1 MGARISPTRIDRE
14 LARRGWSATDLARA
28 SGCSA
33 STISGARRGR
43 QVTNETLRKIADA
56 LLSAPVVPGVDALL
70 EPEDGMKVEPSSNGH
85 GSHADLTHS

>member
-1 MGARISPTRIDRE
+1 MGVRISPARIDRE

-28 SGCSA
+28 SGCSP

-56 LLSAPVVPGVDALL
+56 LLSAPVVPGIDVLL
-70 EPEDGMKVEPSSNGH
+70 EPEDSPIIEAGTNGNTN
-85 GSHADLTHS
+85 GLPHS

>member
-1 MGARISPTRIDRE
+1 MGVRISPARIDRE

-43 QVTNETLRKIADA
+43 QVTNETLSKIAGA
-56 LLSAPVVPGVDALL
+56 LLNAPVVPGVDVLL
-70 EPEDGMKVEPSSNGH
+70 EPENGPLAEASANGH
-85 GSHADLTHS
+85 EHPGLVI

>member
-1 MGARISPTRIDRE
+1 MGARISPIRIDRE

-43 QVTNETLRKIADA
+43 QVTNDTLRKIADA
-56 LLSAPVVPGVDALL
+56 LLNAPVVPGVDVLL
-70 EPEDGMKVEPSSNGH
+70 EPEDGATIETSGNGKPH
-85 GSHADLTHS
+85 FNHS

>member
-28 SGCSA
+28 SGCSP

-56 LLSAPVVPGVDALL
+56 LLSAPVIPGVDVLL
-70 EPEDGMKVEPSSNGH
+70 EPDDGATVETSGNGK
-85 GSHADLTHS
+85 SHLTHP

>member
-1 MGARISPTRIDRE
+1 MGARISPARIDRE

-28 SGCSA
+28 SGCSP

-56 LLSAPVVPGVDALL
+56 LLNAPVVPGVDILL
-70 EPEDGMKVEPSSNGH
+70 EPDDSPGIHAGGNG
-85 GSHADLTHS
+85 LTHP

>member
-1 MGARISPTRIDRE
+1 LGARISPARIDRE

-28 SGCSA
+28 SGCSP

-56 LLSAPVVPGVDALL
+56 LLSAPVVPGVDVLL
-70 EPEDGMKVEPSSNGH
+70 EPEDVPANQVGGNG
-85 GSHADLTHS
+85 LTYL

>member
-1 MGARISPTRIDRE
+1 MGARISPARIDRE

-28 SGCSA
+28 SGCSP

-56 LLSAPVVPGVDALL
+56 LLSAPVVPGVDVLL
-70 EPEDGMKVEPSSNGH
+70 EPEDGPGSQVGGNG
-85 GSHADLTHS
+85 LTHP

>member
-1 MGARISPTRIDRE
+1 MVGAPRTF
-14 LARRGWSATDLARA
+14 ARA

-56 LLSAPVVPGVDALL
+56 LLSAPVIPGVDVLL
-70 EPEDGMKVEPSSNGH
+70 EPEDGATVETSGNGK
-85 GSHADLTHS
+85 SHLTHP

>member
-1 MGARISPTRIDRE
+1 MGVRISPARIDRE

-28 SGCSA
+28 SGCSP

-56 LLSAPVVPGVDALL
+56 LLSAPLVPGVDVLL
-70 EPEDGMKVEPSSNGH
+70 EPEDGPMTEANNNGREH
-85 GSHADLTHS
+85 PGLVI

>member
-1 MGARISPTRIDRE
+1 MGARISPARIDRE

-28 SGCSA
+28 SGCSP

-56 LLSAPVVPGVDALL
+56 LLSAPVVPGVDRLL
-70 EPEDGMKVEPSSNGH
+70 EPEDGSIIEAGKNG
-85 GSHADLTHS
+85 SQASIPHS

>member
-1 MGARISPTRIDRE
+1 LGARISPARIDRE

-28 SGCSA
+28 SGCSP

-56 LLSAPVVPGVDALL
+56 LLSAPVVPGVDVLL
-70 EPEDGMKVEPSSNGH
+70 EPEDVPANQVGGNG
-85 GSHADLTHS
+85 LTHP

>member
-28 SGCSA
+28 SGCSP

-56 LLSAPVVPGVDALL
+56 LLSAPVVPGVDVLL
-70 EPEDGMKVEPSSNGH
+70 EPEDGPGIPANGK
-85 GSHADLTHS
+85 G

>member
-1 MGARISPTRIDRE
+1 MGARISPARIDRE

-56 LLSAPVVPGVDALL
+56 LLSAPVVPGVDVLL
-70 EPEDGMKVEPSSNGH
+70 EPEDGPGSQVGGNG
-85 GSHADLTHS
+85 LTYP

>member
-1 MGARISPTRIDRE
+1 MGARISPARIDRE

-28 SGCSA
+28 SGCSP

-56 LLSAPVVPGVDALL
+56 LLSAPVVPGIDALL
-70 EPEDGMKVEPSSNGH
+70 EPDKGPNLERHANGAL
-85 GSHADLTHS
+85 SPET

>member
-56 LLSAPVVPGVDALL
+56 LRDAPVVAGVDALL
-70 EPEDGMKVEPSSNGH
+70 EPEDGTTIEPSSN
-85 GSHADLTHS
+85 GSHADLTHP

>member
-1 MGARISPTRIDRE
+1 LGARISPARIDRE

-28 SGCSA
+28 LGCSP

-56 LLSAPVVPGVDALL
+56 LLSAPVVPGVDVLL
-70 EPEDGMKVEPSSNGH
+70 EPEDVPANQVGGNG
-85 GSHADLTHS
+85 LTYP